1 MIRFQIHQNCPP
13 WPRSHIELDTQAT
26 THLVTLCVQPV
37 FGSEGEEGIVL
48 QFTVEGRGSPTKEP
62 EE

>member
-13 WPRSHIELDTQAT
+13 KPEAILNWTHTSHHTSGD
-26 THLVTLCVQPV
+26 LCVQSV

-48 QFTVEGRGSPTKEP
+48 QFTAEGRGPPTKEP